1 MPSVRGHIERFIT
14 LSVVHLFRSIIG
26 ALSGLAALFLPL
38 GKAERM
44 AFPPESIQFFE
55 NKIRPLLAGNCFEC
69 HDAKKHKGKLLLTS
83 REAILKGGDSG
94 AAITP
99 YDPDKSLLIEA
110 VKYINADLQMP
121 PKKKLGKQ
129 DVADLEQ
136 WIRLG
141 APWPSSG
148 PISTSAKLEQA
159 FSITDEDRKYWAFRP
174 IERPGLHKTNGQAPI
189 DQLIQKQLESKGIS
203 VNSIADQA
211 TLIRRAYFDLI
222 GLPPSYEEVQAFVN
236 DNSPNAWPK
245 LIDYLIALPQY
256 GERWGRHWLDVV
268 RFAQTNGYERDDEK
282 PLVWKYRDYVIRAFN
297 EDKPYDRF
305 VLEQIAGD
313 ELPDVDNDSLIATGF
328 YRLGVWDDEPDDKR
342 AAEFDGLDDMLKTTS
357 ETFMGLTVGCARC
370 HDHMFDPIS
379 QQDYYEMLSF
389 FRNVRYYDKPKY
401 EWDSA
406 TYSPLIRPQFVFEWQ
421 NKKDKPKDAKPP
433 WNGREYAL
441 TVREHS
447 VKPMDTHLLIRGNAG
462 RPSKKV
468 EPKFLN
474 VLTNTKP
481 AIAQSPNPFT
491 TGRRLALAKWIASPE
506 HPLTARVMANRIW
519 QFHFGRG
526 LVATPND
533 FGKAGVPC
541 PNHKLL
547 DWLAAEFIDSG
558 WSIKHMHRVIM
569 KSEAYRRTSWQN
581 PANQDADPG
590 NKLVWRQ
597 NLRRLEAEAIRD
609 TILKTSNS
617 LNNTM
622 GGRGFFPDFS
632 GEVIA
637 GASRPGRGWGY
648 SGADERS
655 RRSVYAFVKRT
666 MMVPFL
672 EVFDYSG
679 TEGSIGSRAVTT
691 VAPQA
696 LTLLNSD
703 FVSQQAGRLARELLA
718 VESVEDDAALINA
731 LFRQTLARTARPKE
745 VAFGIDYLNRQS
757 VRHKAVQHQLVFAPD
772 VPGSIEKGFRNQ
784 LPQEKFMIT
793 PDANWRAYA
802 GKWGGG
808 YESIMNVVLGR
819 GPFALMTTTSQAD
832 FTLSGRLR
840 LEPSVEHAGIL
851 LRATAKD
858 TEDRGYEIH
867 FDAKESEVQI
877 RRHDDNTKILTRCG
891 WRHSYDWQNFRVEL
905 AGGTVRLW
913 LNEKD
918 QPILTADDEKP
929 INGKGHAGIRAW
941 GGAVRT
947 DNLKLH
953 LAKRTLLID
962 ELNPTKTADGELVI
976 HTRLGLAKRRALQ
989 DLCSVMFN
997 LSEFVYVD

>member
-1 MPSVRGHIERFIT
+1 MRF
-14 LSVVHLFRSIIG
+14 FRAAVTAFG
-26 ALSGLAALFLPL
+26 GLATVTVPL
-38 GKAERM
+38 GQAVE
-44 AFPPESIQFFE
+44 AFPLKSIQFFE
-55 NKIRPLLAGNCFEC
+55 NKIRPLLADNCFEC
-69 HDAKKHKGKLLLTS
+69 HGDKKRKGNLQLNS
-83 REAILKGGDSG
+83 REAILTGGDSG
-94 AAITP
+94 EAITP
-99 YDPDKSLLIEA
+99 GDPGKSLLIEA
-110 VKYINADLQMP
+110 VKYTNADLQMP

-129 DVADLEQ
+129 AVTDLEQ

-141 APWPSSG
+141 APWPSG
-148 PISTSAKLEQA
+148 GAKAAAAKQEHG
-159 FSITDEDRKYWAFRP
+159 FSITDEDRNYWAFRP
-174 IERPGLHKTNGQAPI
+174 IKRPRLAKRNGQAAI
-189 DQLIQKQLESKGIS
+189 DQLIESQLRTKGITA
-203 VNSIADQA
+203 NPIATRA

-222 GLPPSYEEVQAFVN
+222 GLPPSYDEVQSFVN
-236 DNSPNAWPK
+236 DDSPDAWPR
-245 LIDYLIALPQY
+245 LIEHLLGLPQY

-313 ELPDVDNDSLIATGF
+313 ELTDVDNDSLIATGF

-342 AAEFDGLDDMLKTTS
+342 LAEFDGLDDMLKTTS

-389 FRNVRYYDKPKY
+389 FRNVRFYDKPKY

-406 TYSPLIRPQFVFEWQ
+406 TYSPLIPPQTVFAWQ

-433 WNGREYAL
+433 WDGREYAM

-447 VKPMDTHLLIRGNAG
+447 ANPKDTHLLIRGNAG

-468 EPKFLN
+468 EPEFLK
-474 VLTNTKP
+474 VLAKNKP
-481 AIAQSPNPFT
+481 AIAKSPNPFT
-491 TGRRLALAKWIASPE
+491 TGRRLALAQWITSPE

-533 FGKAGVPC
+533 FGKAGMPC
-541 PNHKLL
+541 PNQALL
-547 DWLAAEFIDSG
+547 DWLAAEFIDSD

-569 KSEAYRRTSWQN
+569 NSATYRRTSWQN
-581 PANQDADPG
+581 PANQDVDPG
-590 NKLVWRQ
+590 NELVWRQ

-609 TILKTSNS
+609 AILKTSNS

-622 GGRGFFPDFS
+622 GGRGFFPDFG

-648 SGADERS
+648 SKADEQA

-679 TEGSIGSRAVTT
+679 TEGSIGARAVTT

-703 FVSQQAGRLARELLA
+703 FVSGQAGRLARELQSRHA
-718 VESVEDDAALINA
+718 NADDAALLNA
-731 LFRQTLARTARPKE
+731 LFRQTLARDARPDE
-745 VAFGIDYLNRQS
+745 IEFGRRFLKQQAAKHYA
-757 VRHKAVQHQLVFAPD
+757 VRHQLVFAPNL
-772 VPGSIEKGFRNQ
+772 PGSIERDFRDR
-784 LPQEKFMIT
+784 LPQEKFLIP
-793 PDANWRAYA
+793 PDNNWRAHA

-808 YESIMNVVLGR
+808 YEGIMNVVPGR
-819 GPFALMTTTSQAD
+819 GPFVLMNPIKQAD
-832 FTLSGRLR
+832 FVISGKLR
-840 LEPSVEHAGIL
+840 FEQSVEHAGLL
-851 LRATAKD
+851 LRANANG

-867 FDAKESEVQI
+867 FDAVKNELQL
-877 RRHDDNTKILTRCG
+877 RRHDKETTTLAKRELRNAYG
-891 WRHSYDWQNFRVEL
+891 WRQFRADLVKGKL
-905 AGGTVRLW
+905 QLW
-913 LNEKD
+913 LGDD
-918 QPILTADDEKP
+918 QQPFLTATDEKP
-929 INGKGHAGIRAW
+929 LEGEGHIGIRAW

-947 DNLKLH
+947 DELKLH
-953 LAKRTLLID
+953 LAKRTVLLNEIH
-962 ELNPTKTADGELVI
+962 PAKTADGKL
-976 HTRLGLAKRRALQ
+976 TTSPQPGLAKRRALK

-997 LSEFVYVD
+997 ISEFVYVD

>member
-1 MPSVRGHIERFIT
+1 MHFY
-14 LSVVHLFRSIIG
+14 RSIIV
-26 ALSGLAALFLPL
+26 ALSGLATLVLPL
-38 GKAERM
+38 GQAVKT
-44 AFPPESIQFFE
+44 AFPPENIQFFE
-55 NKIRPLLAGNCFEC
+55 NKIRPLLADNCFEC
-69 HDAKKHKGKLLLTS
+69 HDEKKHKGNLLLTS
-83 REAILKGGDSG
+83 RESILKGGDSG

-99 YDPDKSLLIEA
+99 GNPGKSLLIEA
-110 VKYINADLQMP
+110 VKYTNAELQMP

-129 DVADLEQ
+129 TVADLEQ
-136 WIRLG
+136 WILLG
-141 APWPSSG
+141 APWPSG
-148 PISTSAKLEQA
+148 GTVATATKREHG
-159 FSITDEDRKYWAFRP
+159 FSITDEDRNYWAFRP
-174 IERPGLHKTNGQAPI
+174 IERPGLAKRNAQAPI
-189 DQLIQKQLESKGIS
+189 DQLIQTQFEAKGITA
-203 VNSIADQA
+203 NPIADRA

-236 DNSPNAWPK
+236 DNSPDAWPK
-245 LIDYLIALPQY
+245 LIEHLLGLPQY

-406 TYSPLIRPQFVFEWQ
+406 TYSPLVSPQSVFEWQ
-421 NKKDKPKDAKPP
+421 NRKDKPKDAKPP
-433 WNGREYAL
+433 WDGREYAM

-447 VKPMDTHLLIRGNAG
+447 AKPMDTHLLIRGNAG

-468 EPKFLN
+468 EPEFLK
-474 VLTNTKP
+474 VLAKAKP
-481 AIAQSPNPFT
+481 AITQSPNPFT
-491 TGRRLALAKWIASPE
+491 TGRRLVLAKWISSPE

-533 FGKAGVPC
+533 FGKAGMPC
-541 PNHKLL
+541 PNQALL
-547 DWLAAEFIDSG
+547 DWLSAELIAGG
-558 WSIKHMHRVIM
+558 WSIKHLHRVIM

-581 PANQDADPG
+581 PANQDTDPG
-590 NKLVWRQ
+590 NELVWRQ

-609 TILKTSNS
+609 AILKTSNS

-622 GGRGFFPDFS
+622 GGRGFYPNFS

-637 GASRPGRGWGY
+637 GASKPGRGWGY
-648 SGADERS
+648 SRDNEQA

-679 TEGSIGSRAVTT
+679 TEGSIGARAVTT

-703 FVSQQAGRLARELLA
+703 FVSRQASLLARELQT
-718 VESVEDDAALINA
+718 VESAEDDTALINA
-731 LFRQTLARTARPKE
+731 LFRQTLARDARPEE
-745 VAFGIDYLNRQS
+745 VAFSIDYISRQ
-757 VRHKAVQHQLVFAPD
+757 AVQHEAIRHQLVFAPD
-772 VPGSIEKGFRNQ
+772 VPGSIEKGFRDR
-784 LPQEKFMIT
+784 LPHEKFLIT
-793 PDANWRAYA
+793 PDANWRAQA

-808 YESIMNVVLGR
+808 YEGIMNVVPGR
-819 GPFALMTTTSQAD
+819 GPFALMTTANQAD

-840 LEPSVEHAGIL
+840 LEQSVEHAGIL
-851 LRATAKD
+851 LRATAKG

-877 RRHDDNTKILTRCG
+877 RRHDGDTQTLASHEWPHSYG
-891 WRHSYDWQNFRVEL
+891 WRDFRVEL
-905 AGGTVRLW
+905 AGGTLRLW
-913 LNEKD
+913 LNGED
-918 QPILTADDEKP
+918 QPTLTADDEKP
-929 INGKGHAGIRAW
+929 IEGKGHAGIRAW

-953 LAKRTLLID
+953 LAKRTVLID
-962 ELNPTKTADGELVI
+962 EINPAKSADGELVT
-976 HTRLGLAKRRALQ
+976 HPRLGLAKRRALK

>member
-1 MPSVRGHIERFIT
+1 MHF
-14 LSVVHLFRSIIG
+14 FRSIF
-26 ALSGLAALFLPL
+26 LSLGGLATLTLPL
-38 GKAERM
+38 GQAETA

-55 NKIRPLLAGNCFEC
+55 NKIRPLLADNCFEC
-69 HDAKKHKGKLLLTS
+69 HDAKKHKGNLLLTS

-94 AAITP
+94 AAVTLG
-99 YDPDKSLLIEA
+99 DPDKSLLIEA
-110 VKYINADLQMP
+110 VKYTNSDLQMP

-129 DVADLEQ
+129 AVADLEQ

-141 APWPSSG
+141 APWPSGG
-148 PISTSAKLEQA
+148 PTAAAAKREHG
-159 FSITDEDRKYWAFRP
+159 FSITEKDRKYWAFRP
-174 IERPGLHKTNGQAPI
+174 IERPRLAKRNGQSPI
-189 DQLIQKQLESKGIS
+189 DQLIQAQLKAKGIAANP
-203 VNSIADQA
+203 VADRA

-222 GLPPSYEEVQAFVN
+222 GLPPTYDEVQAFLS
-236 DNSPNAWPK
+236 DNSPDAWPR
-245 LIDYLIALPQY
+245 LIEHLLGLPQY

-297 EDKPYDRF
+297 KDKPYDRF
-305 VLEQIAGD
+305 VMEQIAGD
-313 ELPDVDNDSLIATGF
+313 ELPDVDDDSLIATGF

-342 AAEFDGLDDMLKTTS
+342 LAEFDGLDDMLKTTS

-406 TYSPLIRPQFVFEWQ
+406 TYSPLIPPQAVFAWQ

-433 WNGREYAL
+433 WNGREYAM
-441 TVREHS
+441 TVRERS
-447 VKPMDTHLLIRGNAG
+447 AKPMDTHLLIRGNAG

-468 EPKFLN
+468 EPKFLK
-474 VLTNTKP
+474 VLANANP
-481 AIAQSPNPFT
+481 AIVRSPNPFT
-491 TGRRLALAKWIASPE
+491 TGRRLALARWIASPE

-533 FGKAGVPC
+533 FGKAGMPC
-541 PNHKLL
+541 PNQALL
-547 DWLAAEFIDSG
+547 DWLAAEFIDG
-558 WSIKHMHRVIM
+558 DWSIKHLHRVIM

-590 NKLVWRQ
+590 NELVWRQ

-609 TILKTSNS
+609 AILKTSNS

-622 GGRGFFPDFS
+622 GGRGFFPDFG

-703 FVSQQAGRLARELLA
+703 FVSRQAGQLAHELQTGQPA
-718 VESVEDDAALINA
+718 QDDTALINA
-731 LFRQTLARTARPKE
+731 LFRRTLARDARPQE
-745 VAFGIDYLNRQS
+745 IDFGRDYLEKQTAKHEA
-757 VRHKAVQHQLVFAPD
+757 VRHQLIFAPD
-772 VPGSIEKGFRNQ
+772 VPASIEGGFLNS
-784 LPQEKFMIT
+784 LPQEKFLI
-793 PDANWRAYA
+793 PPAAGWRAHS

-808 YESIMNVVLGR
+808 YEGIKNVVPGR
-819 GPFALMTTTSQAD
+819 GPFVLMTTVAQAD
-832 FTLSGRLR
+832 FTVSGRMQLGQN
-840 LEPSVEHAGIL
+840 VEHAGIL
-851 LRATAKD
+851 LRATNKGA
-858 TEDRGYEIH
+858 EDKGYEVY
-867 FDAKESEVQI
+867 FDATNHELQL
-877 RRHDDNTKILTRCG
+877 RRHDGDTRTLAKRELRNSFG
-891 WRHSYDWQNFRVEL
+891 WRDVRVEL
-905 AGGTVRLW
+905 TGGTLRVW
-913 LNEKD
+913 LDGAEA
-918 QPILTADDEKP
+918 PFLAVTDEKP
-929 INGKGHAGIRAW
+929 IEGKGHIGIRAW

-947 DNLKLH
+947 DELKLH

-962 ELNPTKTADGELVI
+962 EIDPAKSAAGEPI
-976 HTRLGLAKRRALQ
+976 AQAQLGLAKGRALQ

-997 LSEFVYVD
+997 ISEFIYVD